1 MILLEK
7 RANWREIEERIDG
20 TWRTIIVLIDDGEK
34 ELKSDFW
41 GGDVLKNGGIGHR
54 NREIRKGL
62 VVLGVDLTSDL
73 SLCDWLWVT

>member
-1 MILLEK
+1 ML
-7 RANWREIEERIDG
+7 
-20 TWRTIIVLIDDGEK
+20 TDDGDK
-34 ELKSDFW
+34 ELKSDFP

-73 SLCDWLWVT
+73 SLCD

>member
-1 MILLEK
+1 MI
-7 RANWREIEERIDG
+7 
-20 TWRTIIVLIDDGEK
+20 TVLTDDGDK
-34 ELKSDFW
+34 ELKSDFP

-73 SLCDWLWVT
+73 SLCD

>member
-7 RANWREIEERIDG
+7 RANWRETEESIDR
-20 TWRTIIVLIDDGEK
+20 TWRTITVLIDDGEK
-34 ELKSDFW
+34 ELKSDFS
-41 GGDVLKNGGIGHR
+41 GGDVLKNGGIGHS

-73 SLCDWLWVT
+73 SLCD